1 MSAARPRRRSGGQA
15 KRPGVRARRPG
26 GHARR
31 PGQPLRRRLR
41 LPAAGRIVA
50 LLLFSATIA
59 ALVAGVYG
67 PWMRVSALGHT
78 GDAFTPSDRVQ
89 AILDDYRGQSI
100 LAVDRAGLR
109 DRLAALPTVA
119 DAEIEL
125 RLPGEL
131 QVAITEKHP
140 AFLWRTPRAVMI
152 GAPDGTLIAELPLTD
167 AVPSDLRAL
176 PQVSDERF
184 VSRLLTVGDAVP
196 PAELRVANRLTDLE
210 PRLIG
215 SRADAV
221 AVKVDYQMGFM
232 LESAAPAWSVALGF
246 YQLDPREDEA
256 AADARLERQL
266 AAIRTLFA
274 MRPERGVSW
283 LDARNPGKVYWT
295 P

>member
-41 LPAAGRIVA
+41 LPAAGRILA

-131 QVAITEKHP
+131 QVAITEKDP

-196 PAELRVANRLTDLE
+196 PAELRVANRLTDLD